1 MIKNYLKVATRNIVK
16 RKLYSFINAF
26 GLSIGIAFCILIFL
40 YIQDEKSF
48 DQFHVNKERIY
59 RMEEKSYDTWQADP
73 NTPYQRSAW
82 LQTGLMQTLKA
93 EIPEVERATRF
104 SSESSGDIEV

>member
-59 RMEEKSYDTWQADP
+59 RMEEKSYDTWQ
-73 NTPYQRSAW
+73 
-82 LQTGLMQTLKA
+82 
-93 EIPEVERATRF
+93 IPIHRTSVKPGFRPA
-104 SSESSGDIEV
+104 